1 MNLIG
6 QTIKTHDNKFVG
18 KVLSQEVA
26 PVAEIHR
33 WRQGIDPSEAYV
45 AYAVELENAKPS
57 NWTQVIARSDEEA
70 FSKYVVA

>member
-18 KVLSQEVA
+18 KVLSQEVV

-33 WRQGIDPSEAYV
+33 WLQGIDPSEAYV
-45 AYAVELENAKPS
+45 SYAVELENAKPS
-57 NWTQVIARSDEEA
+57 NWTHVIARSDEDA
-70 FSKYVVA
+70 FDKYVVA